1 MVRLRRLSLWVSSQ
15 QRKESHKIIFIPC
28 SACEIY
34 SKAWGLHST
43 LEKRKV
49 FTKKTKECLHTCTQT
64 RTPIKALSRGG
75 FSKLV
80 SVRNQKKKIWPST
93 SFLQTKNKIRVIV
106 IRDLKSWSEFN
117 SPWLVFRHVPP
128 GLILGAPDR
137 KAQGKQNCPAA
148 AETLHHLGRWEQ
160 RTQPKILSPLTEPPT
175 VPLHSSFLFY
185 FSVPH
190 PIFLSSENKILLL
203 PSNHG
208 LCD

>member
-34 SKAWGLHST
+34 SKAWGHHST

-49 FTKKTKECLHTCTQT
+49 FTKKTKECLHT
-64 RTPIKALSRGG
+64 IKALSRGG

-137 KAQGKQNCPAA
+137 KAQGKQNSPAA

-175 VPLHSSFLFY
+175 VPSALVIPFLLFC
-185 FSVPH
+185 SPPH
-190 PIFLSSENKILLL
+190 LFILRK
-203 PSNHG
+203 
-208 LCD
+208 